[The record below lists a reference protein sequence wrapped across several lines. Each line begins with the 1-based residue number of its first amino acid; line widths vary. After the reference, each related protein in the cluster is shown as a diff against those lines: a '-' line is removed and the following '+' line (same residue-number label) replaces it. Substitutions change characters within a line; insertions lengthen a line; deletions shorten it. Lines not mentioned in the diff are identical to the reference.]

1 MQKDFE
7 NIPIVFII
15 GPPRSGTTL
24 LGWILEL
31 HAQISLWIEPYY
43 IWDYHFR
50 EWPHDQ
56 MSETDVTGEVRSWTR
71 RAFIRYLKA
80 LKSDIVMDKSPRNC
94 LKIPFIKSI
103 FPEAR
108 YIFILRDGRD
118 SVLSI
123 NKLWEKER
131 RMISNTAA
139 AGKNFLENL
148 RLLKLWLSLRPTWRY
163 KLQAILFELGSP
175 KNWLKK
181 RTLNQIRWEGRFG
194 WGPRFEGWQKII
206 DRTSLLEFNAY
217 QWTRCAKGILDNIK
231 LLPENRTYFLRYE
244 DLIQEPERQIKNLFS
259 YLDLE
264 APDQIN
270 DFIMNIRANNSN
282 KWRKE
287 FSSRNLKM
295 IGPII
300 GETLIE
306 LQYADDESWYQNSIS
321 K

>member
-1 MQKDFE
+1 MRKKSE
-7 NIPIVFII
+7 NIPVVFII

-24 LGWILEL
+24 LGLILQL
-31 HAQISLWIEPYY
+31 HSQISSWIEPYY

-56 MSETDVTGEVRSWTR
+56 MNENDATDNVRFWIR
-71 RAFIRYLKA
+71 QAFIRYLCA

-118 SVLSI
+118 SILSI
-123 NKLWEKER
+123 NKLWKRER
-131 RMISNTAA
+131 RILLNT
-139 AGKNFLENL
+139 GVTGQKLIEKLKLF
-148 RLLKLWLSLRPTWRY
+148 KLWLSLKPTWRY
-163 KLQAILFELGSP
+163 KLQAVLFELGPP

-181 RTLNQIRWEGRFG
+181 KTLNRIRWQGRFG
-194 WGPRFEGWQKII
+194 WGPRFYGWQKVI

-217 QWTRCAKGILDNIK
+217 QWVNCAKGILDNIP
-231 LLPENRTYFLRYE
+231 LLPENKTYLLHYE
-244 DLIQEPERQIKNLFS
+244 NLIQEPDKQIKSLFS

-264 APDQIN
+264 APAQLK
-270 DFIMNIRANNSN
+270 DFLTNIRANNSN
-282 KWRKE
+282 LWRKE
-287 FSSRNLKM
+287 FSDRDLKI

-300 GETLIE
+300 GETLIKM
-306 LQYADDESWYQNSIS
+306 QYAEDESWYQKSNP
-321 K
+321 